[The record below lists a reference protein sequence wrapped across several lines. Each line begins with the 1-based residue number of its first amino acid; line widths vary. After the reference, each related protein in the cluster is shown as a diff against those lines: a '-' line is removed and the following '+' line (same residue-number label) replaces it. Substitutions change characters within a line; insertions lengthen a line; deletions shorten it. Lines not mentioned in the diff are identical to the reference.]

1 MARRDGGRC
10 VWLTPGTRRCQR
22 CGADNPRE
30 RWPTYPVVKEKLS
43 EKLAR
48 PPEICHYRYILGG
61 RQIMTSEQS
70 IDAKEVI
77 FINERAERDYKSI
90 PIDVR
95 ERADQAVTQLQNM
108 MPLVNKMFTQMK
120 GSLARVDEVILP
132 HDTNTYRI
140 YFLQCGYALYIL
152 DAGMKK
158 SLHGDELPKWEVERL
173 IDRRDRALAH
183 YKANEDAFK
192 LDAKARNMRRDTM
205 GKGTSL

>member
-1 MARRDGGRC
+1 
-10 VWLTPGTRRCQR
+10 
-22 CGADNPRE
+22 
-30 RWPTYPVVKEKLS
+30 
-43 EKLAR
+43 
-48 PPEICHYRYILGG
+48 
-61 RQIMTSEQS
+61 MTSEQS